1 MTDLWLGSGLGLI
14 RALFGGY
21 GQPLWDGQ
29 SLYLLYSNALLLVL
43 LAVGSTP
50 LPKRLFDWGAE
61 KLRSRQGIAGAGE
74 ILLVGAGML
83 LSVAFLV
90 DASDNPFLYF
100 RF

>member
-1 MTDLWLGSGLGLI
+1 MYK
-14 RALFGGY
+14 R
-21 GQPLWDGQ
+21 QLWDGQ

-74 ILLVGAGML
+74 ILLVGAGD
-83 LSVAFLV
+83 V
-90 DASDNPFLYF
+90 YKRQRF
-100 RF
+100 RRTGRCAL